1 MHPALLPAFT
11 MEEAQT
17 LTKSAEECQLRMF
30 SDMSDDQEMDLAEQ
44 ARIPQ
49 LNEKDAQPSSVMDQ
63 IDAFLHEVS
72 GGA

>member
-1 MHPALLPAFT
+1 
-11 MEEAQT
+11 
-17 LTKSAEECQLRMF
+17 MF

-44 ARIPQ
+44 AQIPQ
-49 LNEKDAQPSSVMDQ
+49 LNVKDAQPSSVMDQ

>member
-11 MEEAQT
+11 MEEAQI

-44 ARIPQ
+44 AQIPQ

>member
-30 SDMSDDQEMDLAEQ
+30 SDMSDDQETDLAEQ
-44 ARIPQ
+44 AQIPQ
-49 LNEKDAQPSSVMDQ
+49 LNVKDAQPSSVMDQ

>member
-1 MHPALLPAFT
+1 

-44 ARIPQ
+44 AQIPQ
-49 LNEKDAQPSSVMDQ
+49 LNEKDAQP
-63 IDAFLHEVS
+63 
-72 GGA
+72 